1 MNSATAA
8 PTDPLAVQPVTT
20 ARAAHNTQRKGQ
32 GKADGTRL
40 SCHSCVWEQKDELMN
55 LEQAR
60 IAANAAA
67 QEYLAT
73 DDFPEATNR
82 FLDLI
87 ETLLDDLNREPG
99 TKCSGS
105 GGRAA
110 PRSRCS
116 PRTRTPRT
124 AGIRA
129 PCARPSARPF
139 SPPGTGSVYIMCATL
154 CANWPI
160 APRWNRFRGFA
171 LAL

>member
-1 MNSATAA
+1 LNSATAA

-105 GGRAA
+105 GGSSTKTTSTRKQPEHFWKGTAQTRHSLM
-110 PRSRCS
+110 PSTRCS
-116 PRTRTPRT
+116 QHL
-124 AGIRA
+124 AA
-129 PCARPSARPF
+129 L
-139 SPPGTGSVYIMCATL
+139 SPPTKMTWSSSTQGEPLGGNS
-154 CANWPI
+154 
-160 APRWNRFRGFA
+160 GK
-171 LAL
+171 